1 MTIVDPK
8 TPPRSDLE
16 RMCGGNQRLVK
27 AFEKLFDL
35 IPSELNKGSDDV
47 SSAQLSADNAAAQ
60 ALLGASLILAL
71 QSQIEMSALQP
82 SLAIQ
87 IQDSLDLSP
96 RFEQITLDQVYPV
109 YQSIGCNNFNL
120 EIT

>member
-1 MTIVDPK
+1 MALVDPK

-16 RMCGGNQRLVK
+16 KMCGGNQRLVK

-60 ALLGASLILAL
+60 ALLGVSMLMML
-71 QSQIEMSALQP
+71 QGQIDLNALQP
-82 SLAIQ
+82 SLSIQ
-87 IQDSLDLSP
+87 NQDAFDLSP
-96 RFEQITLDQVYPV
+96 RSEQITLDRVYPV

>member
-1 MTIVDPK
+1 MALVDPK

-16 RMCGGNQRLVK
+16 KMCGGNQRLVK

-60 ALLGASLILAL
+60 ALLGVSLLMMLQGQIDLNAL
-71 QSQIEMSALQP
+71 HPSLVIQSQ
-82 SLAIQ
+82 
-87 IQDSLDLSP
+87 DTFDLSP
-96 RFEQITLDQVYPV
+96 RSEQVTLDQIYPA

>member
-1 MTIVDPK
+1 MALVDPK

-16 RMCGGNQRLVK
+16 KMCGGNQRLVK

>member
-1 MTIVDPK
+1 MALVDPK

-16 RMCGGNQRLVK
+16 KMCGGNQRLVK

-47 SSAQLSADNAAAQ
+47 SSAQLSADNATAQ
-60 ALLGASLILAL
+60 ALLGVSMLMML
-71 QSQIEMSALQP
+71 QGQIDLNALQP
-82 SLAIQ
+82 SLSIQ
-87 IQDSLDLSP
+87 NQDAFDLSP
-96 RFEQITLDQVYPV
+96 RSEQITLDQVYPV

>member
-1 MTIVDPK
+1 MTLVDPK